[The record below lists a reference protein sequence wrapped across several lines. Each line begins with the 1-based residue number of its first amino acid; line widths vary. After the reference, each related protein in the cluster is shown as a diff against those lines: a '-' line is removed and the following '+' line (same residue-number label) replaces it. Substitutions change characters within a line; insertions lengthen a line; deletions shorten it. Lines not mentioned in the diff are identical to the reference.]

1 MREYTKPYLTV
12 EQQIS
17 LLQER
22 GMLIEDPVA
31 AREALSQVSYY
42 RLSAYWYPFRKEDCS
57 DQFKPGTSFSE
68 VLRIYEF
75 DRRLRLVVL
84 DGIEG
89 VEVRVRTCL
98 IDVIGWLFGPFGH
111 RDEEVARDKTTH
123 RDWLNRLD
131 EEVGRSKEVFISHF
145 RSTYLG
151 YPKIPIWMALEVASL
166 GSLSKLF
173 SNLVSDLQ
181 ARICNKLSAPHP
193 VVFGSWLHS
202 LTYVRNI
209 CAHHSRLW
217 NRELAVAPKWP
228 AKENQHRA
236 PPKRIY
242 TLLLIVHQLL
252 QQTSIQKRWHLE
264 VCRLL
269 GEAKPAWR
277 KGMGVPENWEETGP
291 FSRHPEVS

>member
-1 MREYTKPYLTV
+1 MRP
-12 EQQIS
+12 
-17 LLQER
+17 
-22 GMLIEDPVA
+22 
-31 AREALSQVSYY
+31 EALSQVSYY

-151 YPKIPIWMALEVASL
+151 YPKIPIWMELEVASL